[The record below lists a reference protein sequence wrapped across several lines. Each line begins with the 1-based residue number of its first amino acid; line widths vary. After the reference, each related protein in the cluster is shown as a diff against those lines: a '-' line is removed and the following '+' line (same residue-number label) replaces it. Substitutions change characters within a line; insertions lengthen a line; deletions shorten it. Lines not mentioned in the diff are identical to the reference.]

1 MSDTIYTS
9 DVIQY
14 VDNVMEVLEHGLH
27 PETKLNFFESE
38 FTTAD
43 RGRRLFRKLVSD
55 TATNNFLEHEDGV
68 IKLTMEQMA
77 DIMKETV
84 VRASLEELRETGLID
99 WIENEHGQEIVFLT
113 EKGKDRGK
121 SLFGFDTDDDVDVNL
136 DPEALKRLYEKK

>member
-14 VDNVMEVLEHGLH
+14 VDNVMEVLERGLH

-113 EKGKDRGK
+113 EKGKNRGK
-121 SLFGFDTDDDVDVNL
+121 SLFGFDTDDDIDVNL
-136 DPEALKRLYEKK
+136 DAEALKRLYEKK